1 MLNRKANTVR
11 YLMLIP
17 MLMLSVSTAHAV
29 TMEEV
34 EKRME
39 EAEQLR
45 ALEFSPEHYAEAKEA
60 LGNAESYLKS
70 GNNEKA
76 RRELDNSAD
85 HLALAIKTSQ
95 LMSSQ
100 FSGLVES
107 RDRMQMADPAY
118 LRDDLVERAE
128 RDFSRVVESVEDGD
142 IEKAGNQAKMA
153 LSTLRAAQVV
163 ASREQFARPIAKG
176 VAAARKVHARK
187 YSPNALESA
196 ISTKKKI
203 EHLIKNDPDAQVKM
217 YALSKQGEKKAQRAM
232 KIAALG
238 NSLNKNPAEIE
249 TLIDSEEA
257 RFRLIATLLGIDLS
271 NARDAEQQALMLQ
284 QAIEEMEKGY
294 QLQLQDSDKTIGEL
308 DKTIGELSGKLAKY
322 EGELSQYESDLAS
335 MGELRRKLQI
345 KRDAEAKIKR
355 LTKLFNPNDVEIL
368 LTPDADVILRMKSL
382 NFRSGSAVIPPST
395 YTMLDS
401 ATQSMVMF
409 TKRAVRVEGHT
420 DAVGANLFNQK
431 LSERRAESVK
441 TYLMEK
447 LEGRRVIQAVGFGE
461 EKPIANNETAK
472 GKEKNRRIDIVLL
485 APRS

>member
-1 MLNRKANTVR
+1 MLNHKAMTVR
-11 YLMLIP
+11 YLMLIS
-17 MLMLSVSTAHAV
+17 MLMLPVFTAYAV
-29 TMEEV
+29 TIEEV
-34 EKRME
+34 EKRIA

-45 ALEFSPEHYAEAKEA
+45 AQEFSPEHYAEAKEA
-60 LGNAESYLKS
+60 LNSAKSYIKS
-70 GNNEKA
+70 GKNEKA

-85 HLALAIKTSQ
+85 HLELAVKTSQ
-95 LMSSQ
+95 LLSTQ

-107 RDRMQMADPAY
+107 RDRMQMADPAF

-128 RDFSRVVESVEDGD
+128 DDFNRVVKSVEDGD
-142 IEKAGNQAKMA
+142 VEKAGNQAKLA
-153 LSTLRAAQVV
+153 LSTLHAAQVV
-163 ASREQFARPIAKG
+163 ASREQHVRPISRG
-176 VAAARKVHARK
+176 VSAARKVHARK
-187 YSPNALESA
+187 YAPNALEGA
-196 ISTKKKI
+196 ISTQRNI
-203 EHLIKNDPDAQVKM
+203 ERLIKKDPDAQVKM

-238 NSLNKNPAEIE
+238 DSFAKNPAEVE
-249 TLIDSEEA
+249 MMVDSEEA
-257 RFRLIATLLGIDLS
+257 RLRLIAKHLGIDIS
-271 NARDAEQQALMLQ
+271 NAKDAEQQAILLQ
-284 QAIEEMEKGY
+284 QAIEEMEQNY
-294 QLQLQDSDKTIGEL
+294 QLQLQDSDKTIE
-308 DKTIGELSGKLAKY
+308 DLSGKLAKY
-322 EGELSQYESDLAS
+322 EGKLSQYQNDLAS
-335 MGELRRKLQI
+335 MGELRRKLQL

-382 NFRSGSAVIPPST
+382 NFRSGSAVIPPNT
-395 YTMLDS
+395 YNMLDG

-472 GKEKNRRIDIVLL
+472 GREKNRRIDIVLL